1 MIKKFGLFFTVC
13 VIALV
18 LAACGDEGGGS
29 TANDNGDNGNG
40 EAGNGEVVAEDGHS
54 QGVHDDR
61 IYIGN
66 SAATSGALAGVGV
79 PFVAGIDAYLE
90 MINSDGGV
98 HGREI
103 IRVHYDDE
111 FDPAAGMAMLER
123 LVLDDEVFSIVG
135 HFGTPVIAATYPMLL
150 DMEIPTVYFAAG
162 IGVVYQE
169 DARVTGGLNTF
180 PVQPVFPMEG
190 RIFAAWAAG
199 HFNGETIGVIHTSD
213 DAGQDMINGIRQE
226 AEVIGG
232 LEIVAE
238 SVEPGAEDVTAQVM
252 SVLAEDPDVIIIA
265 SIQGTVLQIA
275 RELAAQGNTA
285 PAITSYVN
293 SDATISYQLAGDIE
307 GIFELYG
314 SAWVNQFP
322 EDMTLIEEY
331 QYWVA
336 QVSDEDL
343 SLNSFAMTGWIAAH
357 FFVEGLRRTPADEIN
372 WSNFIAA
379 MEQAPI
385 QNPFGSAIDFSE
397 GNRVGTQEL
406 ALVRMDAAYP
416 AGWAPYLDFMGMDE
430 ILAD

>member
-1 MIKKFGLFFTVC
+1 MIKKFGFFFTAC

-18 LAACGDEGGGS
+18 LAACGDEGGGGAS
-29 TANDNGDNGNG
+29 GNNG
-40 EAGNGEVVAEDGHS
+40 EDDVVAGHS

-66 SAATSGALAGVGV
+66 SAATSGLLAGVGV

-90 MINSDGGV
+90 MVNSQGGI

-103 IRVHYDDE
+103 VRLHYDDE
-111 FDPAAGMAMLER
+111 FDPATGMAMLER
-123 LVLDDEVFSIVG
+123 LVDDDEVFAIVG
-135 HFGTPVIAATYPMLL
+135 HFGTPVIAATYQTLL
-150 DMEIPTVYFAAG
+150 DEGIPTVYFAAG

-169 DARVTGGLNTF
+169 DARETGGLNTF

-199 HFNGETIGVIHTSD
+199 EFNATTIGVIHTSD

-238 SVEPGAEDVTAQVM
+238 SVEPAAEDVTAQVM
-252 SVLAEDPDVIIIA
+252 NVLAEDPDVIIIA
-265 SIQGTVLQIA
+265 SIQGTILQIA
-275 RELAAQGNTA
+275 RELAAQGSTV

-293 SDATISYQLAGDIE
+293 ADASISAQLADDIE
-307 GIFELYG
+307 GHFDLFG
-314 SAWVNQFP
+314 SSWVAMIP
-322 EDMTLIEEY
+322 EDMEEY
-331 QYWVA
+331 QYWVD
-336 QVSDEDL
+336 QVQDEDL

-357 FFVEGLRRTPADEIN
+357 FFVEGLRRTPEDAIN
-372 WSNFIAA
+372 WDNFIAA
-379 MEQAPI
+379 MEEAPI
-385 QNPFGSAIDFSE
+385 QNPFGSAIDFSN
-397 GNRVGTQEL
+397 GSRVGTQEL
-406 ALVRMDAAYP
+406 ALVRMDGSAE
-416 AGWAPYLDFMGMDE
+416 AGWVGHLDFMSMEE

>member
-1 MIKKFGLFFTVC
+1 MFKKLGLFFTVC

-18 LAACGDEGGGS
+18 LVACGDNNGGD
-29 TANDNGDNGNG
+29 TADNDGDNGTNG
-40 EAGNGEVVAEDGHS
+40 AVEETAGHS

-79 PFVAGIDAYLE
+79 PFVAGIDAYLA
-90 MINSDGGV
+90 MVNADGGI

-103 IRVHYDDE
+103 VRVHHDDE
-111 FDPAAGMAMLER
+111 FDPATGLAMLER
-123 LVLDDEVFSIVG
+123 LIQDDEVFSIVG
-135 HFGTPVIAATYPMLL
+135 HFGTPVIAATYQTLL
-150 DMEIPTVYFAAG
+150 DEGIPTVYFAAG

-169 DARVTGGLNTF
+169 DARETGGLNTF

-199 HFNGETIGVIHTSD
+199 HFGGETIGVIHTSD

-252 SVLAEDPDVIIIA
+252 NVLAADPDVIIIA

-275 RELAAQGNTA
+275 RELAAQGNTV

-293 SDATISYQLAGDIE
+293 SDASISYQLADDIA
-307 GIFELYG
+307 GHYDLFG
-314 SAWVNQFP
+314 SSWVAMID
-322 EDMTLIEEY
+322 EDMEDY
-331 QYWVA
+331 RYWVD
-336 QVSDEDL
+336 QVQGEDL
-343 SLNSFAMTGWIAAH
+343 SNNSFAMTGWIAAH
-357 FFVEGLRRTPADEIN
+357 FFVEGLRRTPEDAIN
-372 WSNFIAA
+372 WDNFIAA
-379 MEQAPI
+379 MEEAPI
-385 QNPFGSAIDFSE
+385 QNPFGSAIDFSN
-397 GNRVGTQEL
+397 GSRVGTQEL
-406 ALVRMDAAYP
+406 ALVRMDGSAE
-416 AGWAPYLDFMGMDE
+416 AGWANYLPFMSMEELLD
-430 ILAD
+430 

>member
-1 MIKKFGLFFTVC
+1 MKKFGLFFAAC

-29 TANDNGDNGNG
+29 TADDNGNNG
-40 EAGNGEVVAEDGHS
+40 NGAEDNGEVATETGHS

-66 SAATSGALAGVGV
+66 SAATSGDFAGVGV

-90 MINSDGGV
+90 MVNADGGI

-103 IRVHYDDE
+103 VRMHYDDG
-111 FDPAAGMAMLER
+111 FDPATGMAMLER
-123 LVLDDEVFSIVG
+123 LVEDDEVFAIVG
-135 HFGTPVIAATYPMLL
+135 HFGTPVIAATYQSLV
-150 DMEIPTVYFAAG
+150 EIGIPTVYFAAG

-169 DARVTGGLNTF
+169 DARETGGLNTF

-199 HFNGETIGVIHTSD
+199 EFGASTIGVIYTSD

-238 SVEPGAEDVTAQVM
+238 SVEPRSEDVTAQVM
-252 SVLAEDPDVIIIA
+252 NVLAANPDVVIIA

-275 RELAAQGNTA
+275 RELAAQGSTI

-293 SDATISYQLAGDIE
+293 SDATISAQLAGDIE
-307 GIFELYG
+307 GHFDLFG
-314 SAWVNQFP
+314 SSWVAQID
-322 EDMTLIEEY
+322 EDMVDY

-336 QVSDEDL
+336 QVQDEDL

-357 FFVEGLRRTPADEIN
+357 FFVEGLRRTPEDAIN
-372 WSNFIAA
+372 WSNYIAA
-379 MEQAPI
+379 MEQTPI

-397 GNRVGTQEL
+397 GNRVGTQQL
-406 ALVRMDAAYP
+406 ALLRMDAAYP
-416 AGWAPYLDFMGMDE
+416 AGWAPHLDFMGMDE

>member
-1 MIKKFGLFFTVC
+1 MIKKLGLFLMVC
-13 VIALV
+13 IFALA

-29 TANDNGDNGNG
+29 DTTGNGDNG
-40 EAGNGEVVAEDGHS
+40 EDEYSEDNGEVVGGHS

-90 MINSDGGV
+90 MINADGGI

-103 IRVHYDDE
+103 VRVHYDDE
-111 FDPAAGMAMLER
+111 FDPATGMAMLER
-123 LVLDDEVFSIVG
+123 LVEDDEVFSIVG
-135 HFGTPVIAATYPMLL
+135 HFGTPVIAATYTTLL

-169 DARVTGGLNTF
+169 DARETGGLNTF

-199 HFNGETIGVIHTSD
+199 EFDAQTIGVVYTSD
-213 DAGQDMINGIRQE
+213 DAGQDMIGGIRQE

-252 SVLAEDPDVIIIA
+252 NVLAEDPDVIIIA

-275 RELAAQGNTA
+275 RELAAQGSTV

-293 SDATISYQLAGDIE
+293 SDATISDQLADDIE
-307 GIFELYG
+307 GHFELYG
-314 SAWVNQFP
+314 SSWVAMENM
-322 EDMTLIEEY
+322 DEY

-336 QVSDEDL
+336 QVSNEDL
-343 SLNSFAMTGWIAAH
+343 SVNSFAMTGWIAAH
-357 FFVEGLRRTPADEIN
+357 FFVEGLRRTPEDAIN
-372 WSNFIAA
+372 WDNFIAA
-379 MEQAPI
+379 MEEAPI

-397 GNRVGTQEL
+397 GSRVGTQEL
-406 ALVRMDAAYP
+406 ALVRMDGSAE
-416 AGWAPYLDFMGMDE
+416 AGWAPFLDFMSMEE